1 MPQLIKQLLIKTK
14 RLSIDLWQF
23 FIKSKIKLAMVAK
36 ENSFFKRF
44 GENTLWIPNI
54 FSVFLVIGTLSSA
67 YFAYLSYKSQKL
79 SSQVFEEIKEIKY
92 KIEETNSDLKY
103 SYVFTLYQNMEKSAG
118 DWRRCKFLQ
127 QPDCDVL
134 SLMFLY
140 DAENAINAF
149 SQFKTE
155 IDAKNLSKIQ
165 QFMCVGLSITT
176 TDGQNR
182 GLFNSIKDH
191 KEANIKDH
199 IDDFIRNCPKYILEK
214 ESVFKIENNNH

>member
-1 MPQLIKQLLIKTK
+1 MLQLIKSLLIKIK
-14 RLSIDLWQF
+14 RLSIGLWQCL
-23 FIKSKIKLAMVAK
+23 IRSKIKLAMVVK
-36 ENSFFKRF
+36 EKSYFKRL
-44 GENTLWIPNI
+44 GENTFWLPNI
-54 FSVFLVIGTLSSA
+54 GSVFLVIGTLSSA

-79 SSQVFEEIKEIKY
+79 SNQVFEEIKEIKA
-92 KIEETNSDLKY
+92 KIEKTNSDLKY
-103 SYVFTLYQNMEKSAG
+103 SYIFTLYQNMEKSAG

-134 SLMFLY
+134 SIMFLY
-140 DAENAINAF
+140 DAENALNAF
-149 SQFKTE
+149 SQLNTE
-155 IDAKNLSKIQ
+155 MDAKKLSEIQ
-165 QFMCVGLSITT
+165 QFMCVGLSITM

-214 ESVFKIENNNH
+214 ESVFKIK